1 MKLPVSDLDRIYI
14 TSDTHAFHVN
24 ICRGTTSRLDGYRD
38 FDNPHHMTT
47 QIAININSALPK
59 DAILFHLGDWSF
71 AGKQNIELFRN
82 MLNVKELHLIT
93 GNHDEH
99 IEKGEFDHLFT
110 SRQKYLELE
119 VGKMTFCLFHFP
131 VASWNG
137 IAKGWYHLHG
147 HVHNKPE
154 NRFGN
159 GRTMDVGL
167 DGNDMMPYKLTDVID
182 LLKDRRFV
190 SETDHHA
197 YSR

>member
-1 MKLPVSDLDRIYI
+1 MKLPFTDLDRVYI

-24 ICRGTTSRLDGYRD
+24 ICRGTTVWTDGFRD

-47 QIAININSALPK
+47 QIAININSTLPK

-71 AGKQNIELFRN
+71 AGKDNIARFRN

-99 IEKGEFDHLFT
+99 IEKGNYDHLFT

-119 VGKMTFCLFHFP
+119 IGKLTFALFHFP
-131 VASWNG
+131 IESWNG

-147 HVHNKPE
+147 HVHSSPE

-159 GRTMDVGL
+159 GRKMDIGL
-167 DGNDMMPYKLTDVID
+167 DGNNLFPYKLTDVID

-197 YSR
+197 HSR